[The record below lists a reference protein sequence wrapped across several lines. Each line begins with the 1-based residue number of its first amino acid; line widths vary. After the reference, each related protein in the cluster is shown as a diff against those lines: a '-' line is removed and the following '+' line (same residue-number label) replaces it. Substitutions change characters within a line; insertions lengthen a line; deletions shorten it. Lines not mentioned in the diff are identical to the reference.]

1 LLHGTF
7 SARAVQVDTAAANGI
22 DATLRVVVGEAVLL
36 FSGAQTG
43 KRVKF
48 SQLFVEGG
56 LKDDSL
62 LLLAGAKQ
70 FLFRGRLPRFGPLAG
85 DKWQGRAGREDLL
98 WRSR

>member
-1 LLHGTF
+1 M
-7 SARAVQVDTAAANGI
+7 DTAAANGI

-70 FLFRGRLPRFGPLAG
+70 FYFVDGFRALARLQEISGKVA
-85 DKWQGRAGREDLL
+85 AREDFL
-98 WRSR
+98 